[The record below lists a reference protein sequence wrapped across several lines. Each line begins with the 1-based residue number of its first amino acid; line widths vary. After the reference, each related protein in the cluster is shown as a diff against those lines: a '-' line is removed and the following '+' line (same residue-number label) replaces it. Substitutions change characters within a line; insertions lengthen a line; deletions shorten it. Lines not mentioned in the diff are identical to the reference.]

1 MRLVPRLAVLVTGLA
16 VFVPLLGTASA
27 LSAQTAPQPQRP
39 AVFAQCAACHSVQP
53 GKHLFGPSLAGVGG
67 RRAGSLPGYAYS
79 PALKAAG
86 LTWNAATLDRW
97 LTAPKKLV
105 PGTAMPFAGIP
116 DRARRKEVV
125 DYLLTLK

>member
-1 MRLVPRLAVLVTGLA
+1 MRLLSRLAA
-16 VFVPLLGTASA
+16 VVPLLGSASA

-53 GKHLFGPSLAGVGG
+53 GKHLFGPSLAGVAG

-79 PALKAAG
+79 PALKTAG

-97 LTAPKKLV
+97 LPAPRKVV
-105 PGTAMPFAGIP
+105 PGTAMPFAGIAG
-116 DRARRKEVV
+116 RAPRKAVV